1 MHKDLGRLIKK
12 HDNTYPNGSTT
23 WFKTDGEKND
33 ILLTEHNW
41 KYLDKSELPA
51 SNDGDWV
58 LTPSHIGWGTLTG
71 AYLEKILEDST
82 KGRFPEDVWTASEL
96 KFIESVTNDQHEVH
110 MEDLKAIDSE
120 DDDEIDTTF
129 LKSLVNDET
138 GETVKT
144 YENGAIRA
152 NVGKIRY
159 SLMPFDALTEVTQVL
174 TSGAE
179 KYGDHNWAKGF
190 PWMDVVDSFFRHFF
204 KWVAGQ
210 DYDKDSGRLHLA
222 HMACNILFLLSFQ
235 LRGGGTDDRIK
246 TNDV

>member
-1 MHKDLGRLIKK
+1 MRTDLTKLINK
-12 HDNTYPNGSTT
+12 HEGTYPAGDT
-23 WFKTDGEKND
+23 WFETDGENNE
-33 ILLTEHNW
+33 ILLTAQAGW
-41 KYLDKSELPA
+41 KYLTKEELPR
-51 SNDGDWV
+51 SDVGDWV
-58 LTPSHIGWGTLTG
+58 ISPAHFGWHLLTK
-71 AYLEKILEDST
+71 AYLELIETDSLDDELSQN
-82 KGRFPEDVWTASEL
+82 RWTASEL
-96 KFIESVTNDQHEVH
+96 KFIKETRNDQHEVH
-110 MEDLKAIDSE
+110 MEDLSAIDSE
-120 DDDEIDTTF
+120 DDDDEIDTF
-129 LKSLVNDET
+129 SKSLANGET

-235 LRGGGTDDRIK
+235 LRGAGTDDRIK
-246 TNDV
+246 TNV